1 MSNVTIVTGIWDI
14 KRDELSQGWSRNFQH
29 YLNNLEK
36 LLKTQD
42 NMIIYIEEQYRNF
55 VEERRENYNTQIIVR
70 ELEWFK
76 NNGEMFD
83 KIQKIRKD
91 SNWYSQ
97 SGWLVDSTQAK
108 LEMYNPLVMSK
119 MFLLN
124 DASIMDSFNSEY
136 MVWVDGALTNTV
148 HEGYFWKDN
157 VISKFDKYL
166 NKFSF
171 VCFPYDGKVEIHG
184 FKYEEMCKYSDGV
197 VDKVARGGIFGGPKN
212 LIHKINEIYHNLLNE
227 TLNNGLMGT
236 EESLFTIMTYKYPE
250 FIQYYEIEEN
260 GLLGMFFENLKN
272 ETLVARQEKME
283 TVKQNPHNK
292 NNVALYVLTYNSPS
306 QFEKLCLSF
315 EEYDRNFLDK
325 PKKYLINNSLNHNT
339 DSDYNFLCEKYGFE
353 EIKKDNIGICGGRQF
368 ISEHAEENGF
378 DYHFFFEDDMF
389 FYLGADEFCR
399 NGFRRKIKDFYNI
412 MMDII
417 WIENFDYL
425 KWNFSEFFGDNTKQW
440 AWHNV
445 PAGVR
450 SKLFPENPVKITSDY
465 NQSPFL
471 NFKNI
476 KSYRSIPYATGEIYY
491 CNWPQVISKE
501 GNKKMFLETKW
512 ANPFEQTWMSF
523 IYQETIKGNINPAI
537 LLATPTEHDRFE
549 HYNMNERR
557 EN

>member
-14 KRDELSQGWSRNFQH
+14 KRDELTQGWSRNFQH